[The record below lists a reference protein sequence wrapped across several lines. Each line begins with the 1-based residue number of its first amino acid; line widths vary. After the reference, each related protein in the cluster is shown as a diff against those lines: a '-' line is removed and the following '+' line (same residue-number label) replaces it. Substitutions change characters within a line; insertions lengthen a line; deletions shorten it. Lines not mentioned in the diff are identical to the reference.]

1 MFAMVVLFGLI
12 HGLVLLPIC
21 LSLVGPLP
29 SVDEEDEKKKGD
41 VELTG
46 IGNNGHL
53 RMGNGTALSRK
64 SEEKGEGDD
73 EASKPLNGDAVHA
86 DSATA

>member
-29 SVDEEDEKKKGD
+29 PVEEEGGGD
-41 VELTG
+41 PAVELING
-46 IGNNGHL
+46 KNGHIRYGRHRYIQL
-53 RMGNGTALSRK
+53 GYGSDFNWTFF
-64 SEEKGEGDD
+64 
-73 EASKPLNGDAVHA
+73 
-86 DSATA
+86 

>member
-29 SVDEEDEKKKGD
+29 SVDEEDEKTCG

-46 IGNNGHL
+46 NGNNGHL

-64 SEEKGEGDD
+64 SEKKGEDED

>member
-29 SVDEEDEKKKGD
+29 PSALDDEKKKKGNN
-41 VELTG
+41 VELSN
-46 IGNNGHL
+46 GNNGHIRDEFMSRVDL
-53 RMGNGTALSRK
+53 IRVRAETDFITVSLKTAKYEL
-64 SEEKGEGDD
+64 GE
-73 EASKPLNGDAVHA
+73 
-86 DSATA
+86 